1 MLCSHVN
8 SPTHCSVAGSVL
20 GGAWHSPVSDHV
32 GSAPISAMAQVGV
45 GFKPTKKVPLPGI
58 TTRQDQGADISGSS
72 LGDLEITAN

>member
-1 MLCSHVN
+1 
-8 SPTHCSVAGSVL
+8 
-20 GGAWHSPVSDHV
+20 
-32 GSAPISAMAQVGV
+32 MAQVGV